1 MAYMNQEKK
10 ARIASLLKP
19 ILAKYGVKGTLAVRN
34 HSTIVLNIKS
44 GAIDFIQNYLTT
56 DRTSLQYAMSEEQYN
71 HVYEKRYLDVN
82 PYHYQNHF
90 SGTAKQFLNEVMAAM
105 NAGNHDN
112 SDIQTDYFDVG
123 WYVDVNIGQWNKP
136 YEVK

>member
-10 ARIASLLKP
+10 ARISALLKP
-19 ILAKYGVKGTLAVRN
+19 VLNKYGVKGTLAVRN
-34 HSTIVLNIKS
+34 HMTIVLNIKA
-44 GAIDFIQNYLTT
+44 GAIDFIQNYLETVG
-56 DRTSLQYAMSEEQYN
+56 DRCSDKAYVENRRS
-71 HVYEKRYLDVN
+71 LDVN

-90 SGTAKQFLNEVMAAM
+90 SGTAKQFLSEVLMAM